1 MATTIEAKLY
11 AAAQLNPGLLALLGG
26 AAPNFRWSDTQEIPG
41 SPYPAVVVHKI
52 SNPKLYSLG
61 GPTISGRNPRSQ
73 VRVQFTIWEG
83 FTPDGSAT
91 VEQAIYAFLDTF
103 SATPTGYPDNQI
115 MNVTDGLYAETQPGV
130 YQTMI
135 DVMIRND
142 DTT

>member
-1 MATTIEAKLY
+1 MPTSIEAKLY
-11 AAAQLNPGLLALLGG
+11 QAASVNAGLLALLGG
-26 AAPNFRWSDTQEIPG
+26 SPPNFRWSDTQEIPG

-61 GPTISGRNPRSQ
+61 GPTTSGRNPRSQ

-83 FTPDGSAT
+83 YTPDTSAS
-91 VEQAIYAFLDTF
+91 VETAIYAFLDTF
-103 SATPTGYPDNQI
+103 SATATGFPDNQI
-115 MNVTDGLYAETQPGV
+115 VNVTDGLYAETQPSV

-142 DTT
+142 DNT